1 LVADG
6 DRVEEHAVPI
16 FRGAMIQYWSHIRR
30 SVICYAHTIK
40 YRNHLL
46 DRIRSFGK
54 DEIPMTG
61 EELEAVAP
69 DEKKLELFPVQVGI
83 NDVITASDTV
93 ISTDC
98 SAWSGDAVDRSIL

>member
-1 LVADG
+1 
-6 DRVEEHAVPI
+6 
-16 FRGAMIQYWSHIRR
+16 
-30 SVICYAHTIK
+30 
-40 YRNHLL
+40 
-46 DRIRSFGK
+46 
-54 DEIPMTG
+54 MTG